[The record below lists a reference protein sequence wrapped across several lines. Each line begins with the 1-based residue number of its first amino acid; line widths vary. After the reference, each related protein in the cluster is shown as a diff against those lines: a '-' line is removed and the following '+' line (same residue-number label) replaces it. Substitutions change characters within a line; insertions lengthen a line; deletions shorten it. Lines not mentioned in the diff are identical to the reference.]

1 MKVFQSAT
9 ETFNVFR
16 NVCNWWR
23 VRSAF
28 DVWPRWSWY
37 QISLFQQ
44 PNTWNVHHLGRVPHT
59 KPPFEPGVFP
69 LTPPSC
75 DHTITI
81 RPEYLL
87 LLVDSFSFNMSLPE
101 HQHAKNTQLQ
111 KTHRARYIYQQDASN
126 KGLKETKHIDLRK
139 MSKIGSD
146 DTNSQFHQTKK
157 KHRTT
162 NHHVLLTQ
170 IHILKKARI
179 TSHHRAEKHTKKR
192 VFFVAWSKFPF
203 PHPAQRYGPQGWGR
217 CNLQFLHLQGRSE
230 KRTREKYQL
239 GF

>member
-37 QISLFQQ
+37 QISLFHQ

-59 KPPFEPGVFP
+59 KPPFEPWVFP

-81 RPEYLL
+81 CPEYLL
-87 LLVDSFSFNMSLPE
+87 LLVDSFSFSMSLPE
-101 HQHAKNTQLQ
+101 HQHAQKKTQLQ

-139 MSKIGSD
+139 TSKIGSD

-157 KHRTT
+157 NTAIQRITMFY
-162 NHHVLLTQ
+162 LF
-170 IHILKKARI
+170 IHILKKAPK
-179 TSHHRAEKHTKKR
+179 TSHHRAEKHTKPGASR
-192 VFFVAWSKFPF
+192 MRPVQLAVPSPAVQRSKKKE
-203 PHPAQRYGPQGWGR
+203 PAKSTSWD
-217 CNLQFLHLQGRSE
+217 F
-230 KRTREKYQL
+230 
-239 GF
+239 